1 MIKHAILY
9 PLHLLSTDSEGYDK
23 KEKQKQKQEKTGE
36 EEEETEKETKTNP
49 KEKSFLNYVESW
61 TCRHLLE
68 LGCDCTSP
76 GGVVH
81 IVHTA
86 AYLEGAPRALQS
98 CALKGFLIP
107 CSCAMQRAGQTL
119 DPSGIALLE

>member
-23 KEKQKQKQEKTGE
+23 KEKQKQKQEKKTGK

-49 KEKSFLNYVESW
+49 KKEKSFLNYMESW

-68 LGCDCTSP
+68 LGCATAQVQ
-76 GGVVH
+76 GVLF
-81 IVHTA
+81 ILFT
-86 AYLEGAPRALQS
+86 LQP
-98 CALKGFLIP
+98 I
-107 CSCAMQRAGQTL
+107 
-119 DPSGIALLE
+119 